1 MNNNFFL
8 ELSTENS
15 EEDEELEEEQDED
28 YSGKIYNLNMY
39 LHYFWTAPVTYSF
52 LNNNCLHNEPPAP
65 SSFH

>member
-28 YSGKIYNLNMY
+28 YLGKIYNLNMY
-39 LHYFWTAPVTYSF
+39 LHYF
-52 LNNNCLHNEPPAP
+52 
-65 SSFH
+65 

>member
-8 ELSTENS
+8 EFPTENS

-39 LHYFWTAPVTYSF
+39 LHYFWTAPVTLLLF
-52 LNNNCLHNEPPAP
+52 EQ
-65 SSFH
+65 

>member
-8 ELSTENS
+8 EFPTENS

-39 LHYFWTAPVTYSF
+39 LHYFWTASIT
-52 LNNNCLHNEPPAP
+52 LLLLEQ
-65 SSFH
+65 